1 MSLWSRA
8 IGAPLAAL
16 LGFLG
21 LLAGACLFGFW
32 VIYSRNPG
40 PSTLDYELAKTLLQ
54 MGAVSVAAAIV
65 SLLAFNYQHR
75 TQASQRELETERER
89 RHRTAEKDRDERRQE
104 MRQNAELMARRADY
118 VDELLKSTLS
128 RVTESYN
135 AAKRARR
142 QLRALARYEN
152 DSGEM
157 MVRASVYDEW
167 MARLNDAQLDLESV
181 KRDVDV
187 SRGAYPSAKEMFVCL
202 KRMEDY
208 LRAVRKEYEE
218 ARWQADGDLPLD
230 SLERLVDFIGKK
242 KASKAFSEEL
252 QDQYAELRRMVR
264 SNLLNARFAPVT
276 PPEAAEP
283 GAVDAPSPT
292 PE

>member
-1 MSLWSRA
+1 
-8 IGAPLAAL
+8 
-16 LGFLG
+16 
-21 LLAGACLFGFW
+21 
-32 VIYSRNPG
+32 
-40 PSTLDYELAKTLLQ
+40 LDYELAKTLLQ

-104 MRQNAELMARRADY
+104 MRQNAELKARRADY

-218 ARWQADGDLPLD
+218 ARWQADGDLPLNP
-230 SLERLVDFIGKK
+230 LERLVDFIGKK

-252 QDQYAELRRMVR
+252 QDQYAELRQMVR